1 MPNYPVRA
9 ILGKQIFVTACC
21 THPCRSQKAT
31 FGRLQDIVRKSEPSS
46 FRRPRFGGVFGNGV
60 MGPMRQVVRNV
71 AAAAFVIVSAARA
84 AAQSANSFIPS
95 PSGLWTLAIGANFD
109 GQPAFEGSKSDKLTG
124 VPIFSLGPA
133 GGSTERFR
141 GPLDSASI
149 ALFDYEGFSA
159 GLAGKTKSA
168 RTAANYT
175 ELSGLDDVKMAI
187 ELGGFVQYFP
197 TDWFRLR
204 TELRRGFGG
213 HTGVVADFSADV
225 LVPVWSRLTVS
236 GGPRFTLASTQATAP
251 YFSVDAVQSAAS
263 GLPAFDAKGG
273 AHSAGAG
280 TQVRYQITPKW
291 EAHAYV
297 EYDRLL
303 GDAAASPL
311 VEQKGSPIQLS
322 LGLGASYSFDFHLP

>member
-1 MPNYPVRA
+1 
-9 ILGKQIFVTACC
+9 
-21 THPCRSQKAT
+21 
-31 FGRLQDIVRKSEPSS
+31 
-46 FRRPRFGGVFGNGV
+46 
-60 MGPMRQVVRNV
+60 MGLMRQVVRNV
-71 AAAAFVIVSAARA
+71 AVVAFVMVSVARA

-95 PSGLWTLAIGANFD
+95 PSGLWTLAIGANFN
-109 GQPAFEGSKSDKLTG
+109 GQPTFEGSKSDKLTAL
-124 VPIFSLGPA
+124 PIFSLGPA

-141 GPLDSASI
+141 PPLDSASI

-159 GLAGKTKSA
+159 GLAGNTKSA
-168 RTAANYT
+168 RTAAKYT
-175 ELSGLDDVKMAI
+175 ELNGLDDVKTAF

-204 TELRRGFGG
+204 TEFRRGFGG

-251 YFSVDAVQSAAS
+251 YFSVDSAQSAAS
-263 GLPAFDAKGG
+263 GLPIFDAKGG

-280 TQVRYQITPKW
+280 TQVRYQVTPAW
-291 EAHAYV
+291 EAHAYL

-311 VEQKGSPIQLS
+311 VEQKGSPNQVTF
-322 LGLGASYSFDFHLP
+322 GLGASYSFDFHLP